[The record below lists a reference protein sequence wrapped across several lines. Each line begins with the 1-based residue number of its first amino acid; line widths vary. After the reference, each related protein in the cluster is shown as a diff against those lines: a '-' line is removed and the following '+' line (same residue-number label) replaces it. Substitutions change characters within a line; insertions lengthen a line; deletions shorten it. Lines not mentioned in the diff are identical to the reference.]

1 MITVAIL
8 INGHPI
14 VARNAV
20 NQGKRNRKGECL
32 YLTDSGE
39 KVWHE
44 TSLGA
49 VALAHRLLDT
59 IKNDKPNKAPE
70 AGT

>member
-20 NQGKRNRKGECL
+20 NQQKENDEGLTE
-32 YLTDSGE
+32 YLTDSGV
-39 KVWHE
+39 KIYHNPDD
-44 TSLGA
+44 GA
-49 VALAHRLLDT
+49 VVLAHKLLDE
-59 IKNDKPNKAPE
+59 IKND
-70 AGT
+70 G